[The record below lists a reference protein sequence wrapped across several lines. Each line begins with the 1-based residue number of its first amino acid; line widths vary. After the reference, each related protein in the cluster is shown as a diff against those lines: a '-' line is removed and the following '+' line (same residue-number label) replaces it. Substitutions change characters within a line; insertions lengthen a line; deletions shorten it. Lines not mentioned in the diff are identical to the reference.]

1 MREHVGADTLT
12 LNFRYGSIPIE
23 EALEGMTLFAREA
36 MPTLQALPSAAEP
49 ALGSSPAR

>member
-12 LNFRYGSIPIE
+12 LNFRYGSIPID

-49 ALGSSPAR
+49 AIGTTSGR